1 MNISGI
7 MTVSQWVNHWV
18 ERLVAAMGMAMV
30 LIVGA
35 QVFSRYGLNHSL
47 FWSEELA
54 RFLLVWLT
62 FLGSSTAYFRGA
74 HPGVDAL
81 FSRLG
86 PKGQRISVWTVHLA
100 ALVLFGVM
108 LVYGIQF
115 AWFVR
120 LQITPAL
127 GLPKWIPM
135 AGVPLSSL
143 VFILHCL
150 GFMAGELGAGTEE
163 GGAA

>member
-1 MNISGI
+1 MSAMARIS
-7 MTVSQWVNHWV
+7 TRVNTAV
-18 ERLVAAMGMAMV
+18 EYLVCLMGMAMV

-35 QVFSRYGLNHSL
+35 QVFFRYGLNHSL

-54 RFLLVWLT
+54 RFLLIWLT
-62 FLGSSTAYFRGA
+62 FLGASTAYFRGA

-81 FSRLG
+81 VRRLG
-86 PKGQRISVWTVHLA
+86 PAGKRAAAWGVHVS
-100 ALVLFGVM
+100 ALILFGVM
-108 LVYGIQF
+108 LVYGVEF

-135 AGVPLSSL
+135 MAVPLSSL

-150 GFMAGELGAGTEE
+150 GFMARDLKGDK
-163 GGAA
+163 

>member
-1 MNISGI
+1 M
-7 MTVSQWVNHWV
+7 VSIAAFSRRVNAGV

-35 QVFSRYGLNHSL
+35 QVFFRYGLNHSL

-54 RFLLVWLT
+54 RFLLIWLT
-62 FLGSSTAYFRGA
+62 FLGASTAYYHGA

-86 PKGQRISVWTVHLA
+86 PSGQRISAWMVHGA

-127 GLPKWIPM
+127 GWPKWIPM
-135 AGVPLSSL
+135 GVVPLSSL

-150 GFMAGELGAGTEE
+150 GFMARELTRRDA
-163 GGAA
+163 

>member
-1 MNISGI
+1 M
-7 MTVSQWVNHWV
+7 VSIAAFSRRVNAGV

-35 QVFSRYGLNHSL
+35 QVFFRYGLNHSL

-54 RFLLVWLT
+54 RFLLIWLT
-62 FLGSSTAYFRGA
+62 FLGASTAYYHWS

-86 PKGQRISVWTVHLA
+86 PRGQRISAWMVHGA

-127 GLPKWIPM
+127 GWPKWIPM
-135 AGVPLSSL
+135 GVVPLSSL

-150 GFMAGELGAGTEE
+150 GFMARELTRRDA
-163 GGAA
+163 